1 MATEP
6 LATDADSPHPS
17 AVPMSDHK
25 QRRPGA
31 SDERKPT
38 ELRRRQARARKAA
51 LRRERDE
58 SVSQEHASRHA
69 VAIHVAGLTPRQ
81 RRIMEL
87 VLAGH
92 SSEGIAADLGISQ
105 RAVEN
110 NRAAIMRKTSMKAR
124 PGLTRLALA
133 ATGDLIGSFRG

>member
-6 LATDADSPHPS
+6 LASGADSLHPS
-17 AVPMSDHK
+17 RVFDHR
-25 QRRPGA
+25 QRRPVA
-31 SDERKPT
+31 NDERMPP
-38 ELRRRQARARKAA
+38 ELRLRQAPAREAA
-51 LRRERDE
+51 LLRESDDQIRNL
-58 SVSQEHASRHA
+58 HAWREA
-69 VAIHVAGLTPRQ
+69 AAIHVAGLTPRQ

-105 RAVEN
+105 RNVEN
-110 NRAAIMRKTSMKAR
+110 NRAAILPKTSMKSL

-133 ATGDLIGSFRG
+133 ATGNLIGSFRG